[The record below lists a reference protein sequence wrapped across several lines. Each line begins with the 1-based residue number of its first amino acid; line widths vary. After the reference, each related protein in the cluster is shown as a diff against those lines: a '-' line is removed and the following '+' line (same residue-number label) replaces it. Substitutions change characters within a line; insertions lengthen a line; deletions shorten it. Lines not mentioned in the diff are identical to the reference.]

1 MTTTQDRIQGLIGDL
16 GVKPPVRVATT
27 AAITLSGEQ
36 TIDGVAVVAE
46 DRVLVK
52 DQSDT
57 TTNGIYYCQASTW
70 VRAPD
75 FDGTRDAL
83 QGTLVVVAVG
93 TANAGTI
100 WRLTTAS
107 PVIGTSNL
115 TFSLFPISASA
126 FVQTLLDD
134 STAGAFLT
142 TLGVS
147 AFIQTLLNDAD
158 AATALSTLGVSSFA
172 QTLLDDLNAAAARAT
187 LDAASVSATENITGV
202 KTFTNG
208 ANILGQTG
216 SATIAAGYVGENL
229 DISLASGSAVSLVAN
244 TTKTVISRLLSKGKW
259 DISGV
264 VNFTFGA
271 TTQVSSLFGSSSLTN
286 NTADSYQFNHRCA
299 AFTPGAVDMG
309 YTIPPREIDVDVPT
323 TVYLVATA
331 GFTTSTCAAWG
342 QMRIRR
348 IA

>member
-93 TANAGTI
+93 TTNAGTL

-134 STAGAFLT
+134 TTAAAF
-142 TLGVS
+142 
-147 AFIQTLLNDAD
+147 
-158 AATALSTLGVSSFA
+158 LSTLGVSAFA
-172 QTLLDDLNAAAARAT
+172 QTLLDDADAATARAT
-187 LDAASVSATENITGV
+187 LGAVGLTGNETV
-202 KTFTNG
+202 AGNKTLSGNTSMSGSLGVTGALTPTGGIVGVANNG
-208 ANILGQTG
+208 SPTAGQ
-216 SATIAAGYVGENL
+216 VGEV
-229 DISLASGSAVSLVAN
+229 ISSAVAIGSAVSLTSN
-244 TTKTVISRLLSKGKW
+244 TQQNVTSITLTAGDW
-259 DISGV
+259 DVYGSV
-264 VNFTFGA
+264 LFTYGA
-271 TTQVSSLFGSSSLTN
+271 TTNLTYVQGS
-286 NTADSYQFNHRCA
+286 TADSSASLDADERFSYA
-299 AFTPGAVDMG
+299 YPSGIVPG
-309 YTIPPREIDVDVPT
+309 TLIPIAGACPVREVKVANGAT
-323 TVYLVATA
+323 ATVYLVAQA
-331 GFTTSTCAAWG
+331 VFTISTCAAYGKIWA
-342 QMRIRR
+342 RR
-348 IA
+348 AR